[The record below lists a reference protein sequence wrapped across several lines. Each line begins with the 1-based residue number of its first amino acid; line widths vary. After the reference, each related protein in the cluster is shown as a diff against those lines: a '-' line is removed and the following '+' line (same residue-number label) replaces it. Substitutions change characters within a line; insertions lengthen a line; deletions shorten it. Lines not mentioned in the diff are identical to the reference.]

1 MSRLLT
7 LTLTSH
13 RGRDYPVELFTPDTA
28 FTDSGAV
35 YLYLRLPQGRS
46 LRAQVLY
53 VGAADLLAQQ
63 IHADRRPGGVW
74 HQAETMGFDTIG
86 ALALARPDDREVIAR
101 EFIHS
106 WNPPCNDGH
115 GVLSGLVGLA
125 APMPELRVAGLRR

>member
-35 YLYLRLPQGRS
+35 YMYLRMPQGRS
-46 LRAQVLY
+46 LRAHVLY
-53 VGAADLLAQQ
+53 VGEADLLAQK
-63 IHADRRPGGVW
+63 IGADRRPGGIW
-74 HQAETMGFDTIG
+74 DQAEAMGFDTIG
-86 ALALARPDDREVIAR
+86 ALALARPEDRSLIAR

-115 GVLSGLVGLA
+115 GALSGLVGLA
-125 APMPELRVAGLRR
+125 APMPELRMGGFRR